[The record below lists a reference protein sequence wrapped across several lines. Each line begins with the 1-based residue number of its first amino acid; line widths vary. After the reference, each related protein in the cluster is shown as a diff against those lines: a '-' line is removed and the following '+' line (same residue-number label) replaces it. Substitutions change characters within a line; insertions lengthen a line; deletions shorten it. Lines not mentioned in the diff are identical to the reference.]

1 MSCGNHI
8 LTVRSETQPA
18 TPIHSTNQFTEIKWN
33 WWEWKELRQVKR
45 GMNSINHFKR
55 IDFISFIIITV
66 ITWLLFISIS
76 LCYKVWA
83 KKKSMIIEFEL
94 RVIIFCYCFVFTS
107 CNLMKA
113 LNVSWNAG
121 IKWNDVVAAE
131 VVKLKWLKGTIMNN
145 ERQGART
152 DEFTFSEEPLRAE
165 NEFT

>member
-1 MSCGNHI
+1 MAVSPAVMNECLQSNQSNSFNSRKERLIDLRTEWQGFIHFSEMNNI

-107 CNLMKA
+107 MSGMKVQQ
-113 LNVSWNAG
+113 LNW
-121 IKWNDVVAAE
+121 
-131 VVKLKWLKGTIMNN
+131 M
-145 ERQGART
+145 
-152 DEFTFSEEPLRAE
+152 
-165 NEFT
+165 